1 MGSRKAEKLQKHKKE
16 IRRKSI
22 LNLFLV
28 VGASLTV
35 GILVIGPISS
45 LADLLIGGL
54 AVQITS
60 SLITVFLLA
69 LYLAPT
75 LHFKEGNKL
84 ESNKHKE
91 YYLDQALD
99 QSPMIQYM
107 EEMGLEVV
115 EKTDNRVKLETFPSR
130 IHEIFGWSKSIEIET
145 VDEGENEET
154 VIMRRNGEDV
164 EKVRTEVEEK
174 EDGCEVEETGVSLK
188 RHSASYMELMM
199 LLYPA
204 AQRKMLEVA
213 DEELELLDENI
224 SVGLSKFSIESE

>member
-1 MGSRKAEKLQKHKKE
+1 VGSRKAEKLQKHKKE

-28 VGASLTV
+28 VGASLAV
-35 GILVIGPISS
+35 GIFVIGPISS

-69 LYLAPT
+69 LYLAPI
-75 LHFKEGNKL
+75 LHFKEENKL

-115 EKTDNRVKLETFPSR
+115 EKTENRVKLETSPSR
-130 IHEIFGWSKSIEIET
+130 IHEKFGWSNSIEIET
-145 VDEGENEET
+145 IDERETEET
-154 VIMRRNGEDV
+154 VIIRRNGEDF
-164 EKVRTEVEEK
+164 EKVRTKVEEK
-174 EDGCEVEETGVSLK
+174 EEGCKVEETGVSLK

-213 DEELELLDENI
+213 DEELELLDEDI

>member
-1 MGSRKAEKLQKHKKE
+1 MSSRKAEKLQKHKKE

-28 VGASLTV
+28 VGASFTV
-35 GILVIGPISS
+35 DILVMGPVSS

-54 AVQITS
+54 AAQITS
-60 SLITVFLLA
+60 GLVTVFLLG

-107 EEMGLEVV
+107 EKMGLEVV
-115 EKTDNRVKLETFPSR
+115 EQTDNRVELETFPSR
-130 IHEIFGWSKSIEIET
+130 IHEKFGWSKSIEIET
-145 VDEGENEET
+145 VEEGENEET
-154 VIMRRNGEDV
+154 VIISRNGEDA
-164 EKVRTEVEEK
+164 EKVRTEVEKK
-174 EDGCEVEETGVSLK
+174 EEGCEVEETGVSLK